1 MPHPSR
7 ISQPQ
12 VLRAARQLLESKGPD
27 GLTMRALARSL
38 HVSAPSLY
46 LYVESRDD
54 LLAQLI
60 SEGIRELDSAL
71 RDAAARPGT
80 LHQRALAIAHAYIDF
95 ATANPHLFTLMFGP
109 AVDEDRIDRAAGDAA
124 APLLDLVAE
133 IVSPADVI
141 PLASALW
148 AFVHGYTVLRLA
160 AQFRMN
166 PEHEPAFER
175 ALIAMIDGATLAAF
189 APAR

>member
-1 MPHPSR
+1 
-7 ISQPQ
+7 
-12 VLRAARQLLESKGPD
+12 VLREARQLFEHDGPE

-46 LYVESRDD
+46 LYVESRSD
-54 LLAQLI
+54 LLSQLVI
-60 SEGIRELDSAL
+60 LGINELATAI
-71 RDAAARPGT
+71 RDAAALPGDV
-80 LHQRALAIAHAYIDF
+80 HRRALTIAHAYIEF
-95 ATANPHLFTLMFGP
+95 GTTHPHLFTLMFGP
-109 AVDEDRIDRAAGDAA
+109 AVDEARVDFAAGEDAA
-124 APLLDLVAE
+124 APLLALVSE
-133 IVSPADVI
+133 IVAPADVI
-141 PLASALW
+141 SLASALW

-175 ALIAMIDGATLAAF
+175 ALIAMLEGAKLAAF